1 MINFLRKLL
10 KPKYETLNTIKI
22 DAKKILANFNYL
34 NKRQGSAEL
43 FPVLKSNAYGHG
55 LREMC
60 LILNKTTAPMVAVD
74 SFPEAQI
81 AWKNFKRKVLILAEM
96 PLRAY
101 DYCHL
106 GKTEFVVYNDKT
118 LKHLARYKK
127 RAKIHLFFNS
137 GMNREG
143 IKDMASFISS
153 NKPYLD
159 AVDVVGF
166 CSHLSSAEENSVFN
180 QEQENKFFQGLMTLR
195 EAGYFPTWIHLG
207 NSAAALT
214 LENTLLTAYRP
225 GLALY
230 GYDPINGD
238 DDNLKVSYNSQLQPA
253 LQLFSTIVFIQN
265 LGPDEVVSYNAS
277 YRTTQETNIGIIP
290 FGYFEGL
297 DRRLSNKGEFCVVHP
312 QKNIW
317 VKIAGKVCMNMTCL
331 DLGQNDVYK
340 GDQVMIISDQKNHPN
355 SAHSLAEI
363 MGTIPYEVLVKLQ
376 PSIRREIIW

>member
-10 KPKYETLNTIKI
+10 KPKYDTLNTIKI
-22 DAKKILANFNYL
+22 DAGKIIANFEYL
-34 NKRQGSAEL
+34 KERQGSAEL

-55 LREMC
+55 LKEIC
-60 LILNKTTAPMVAVD
+60 LILNQTSAPLVAVD

-81 AWKNFKRKVLILAEM
+81 AWKNFKRKVLILGEM

-106 GKTEFVVYNDKT
+106 SKTEFVVYNDKT
-118 LKHLARYKK
+118 LRHLARYRK
-127 RAKIHLFFNS
+127 RAKVHLFFNS

-143 IKDMASFISS
+143 IKDMASFITA
-153 NKPYLD
+153 NKQYLD

-180 QEQENKFFQGLMTLR
+180 QEQENKFFQGLMILR

-230 GYDPINGD
+230 GYDPID
-238 DDNLKVSYNSQLQPA
+238 DDENSGFRQNNHLQPA
-253 LQLFSTIVFIQN
+253 LQLFSTIIFIQN
-265 LGPDEVVSYNAS
+265 LQADEVVSYNAS
-277 YRTTQETNIGIIP
+277 YRTTRETNIGIIP

-297 DRRLSNKGEFCVVHP
+297 DRRLSNKGEFCVINSQGKTWAKV
-312 QKNIW
+312 
-317 VKIAGKVCMNMTCL
+317 AGKVCMNMTCL
-331 DLGQNDVYK
+331 DLGKSDVRK
-340 GDQVMIISDQKNHPN
+340 GDAVMIISDKKNDPN
-355 SAHSLAEI
+355 SAQSLAKL
-363 MGTIPYEVLVKLQ
+363 MDTIPYEVLVKLQ
-376 PSIRREIIW
+376 ANIRREIIW

>member
-1 MINFLRKLL
+1 
-10 KPKYETLNTIKI
+10 
-22 DAKKILANFNYL
+22 
-34 NKRQGSAEL
+34 
-43 FPVLKSNAYGHG
+43 
-55 LREMC
+55 
-60 LILNKTTAPMVAVD
+60 
-74 SFPEAQI
+74 
-81 AWKNFKRKVLILAEM
+81 M

-106 GKTEFVVYNDKT
+106 NKTEFVVYNDKT
-118 LKHLARYKK
+118 LRHLARYRK

-143 IKDMASFISS
+143 IKDMAGFIAA
-153 NKPYLD
+153 NQQYLD
-159 AVDVVGF
+159 AVDIVGF

-180 QEQENKFFQGLMTLR
+180 QEQENKFFQGLMILR

-230 GYDPINGD
+230 GYDPID
-238 DDNLKVSYNSQLQPA
+238 DDENSGFRSNNHLQPA
-253 LQLFSTIVFIQN
+253 LQLFSTIIFIQN
-265 LGPDEVVSYNAS
+265 LQPDEVVSYNAS

-297 DRRLSNKGEFCVVHP
+297 DRRLSNKGEFCVVNS
-312 QKNIW
+312 QGRNW
-317 VKIAGKVCMNMTCL
+317 VKVAGKVCMNMTCL
-331 DLGQNDVYK
+331 DLGESDVRK
-340 GDQVMIISDQKNHPN
+340 GDAVMIISDKKEDPN
-355 SAHSLAEI
+355 SAQSIAKL

-376 PSIRREIIW
+376 ANIRREIIW

>member
-10 KPKYETLNTIKI
+10 KPKYDTLNIIKI
-22 DAKKILANFNYL
+22 DAKKILANFEYL
-34 NKRQGSAEL
+34 KKRQGSAEL

-55 LREMC
+55 LKEMC
-60 LILNKTTAPMVAVD
+60 LILNQTSAPMVAVD

-81 AWKNFKRKVLILAEM
+81 AWKNFRRKVLILGEM

-106 GKTEFVVYNDKT
+106 NKTEFVIYNDRT

-127 RAKIHLFFNS
+127 RAKVHLFFNS

-143 IKDMASFISS
+143 IKDMASFIAN
-153 NKPYLD
+153 NKKYLD

-180 QEQENKFFQGLMTLR
+180 QEQENKFFQGLMILR

-230 GYDPINGD
+230 GYDPID
-238 DDNLKVSYNSQLQPA
+238 DDEHSGFRPNNRLQPA
-253 LQLFSTIVFIQN
+253 LELFSTIIFIQN
-265 LGPDEVVSYNAS
+265 LQPDEVVSYNAS
-277 YRTTQETNIGIIP
+277 FRTTKETNVGIIP

-297 DRRLSNKGEFCVVHP
+297 DRRLSNKAEFCVIHVRDR
-312 QKNIW
+312 IW

-331 DLGQNDVYK
+331 DLGQGDIRK
-340 GDQVMIISDQKNHPN
+340 GDAVMIISSQKNDPN
-355 SAHSLAEI
+355 SAQALAKL

-376 PSIRREIIW
+376 ANIRREIIW

>member
-10 KPKYETLNTIKI
+10 KPKYDTLNIIKI
-22 DAKKILANFNYL
+22 DAKKILANFEYL
-34 NKRQGSAEL
+34 KKRQGSAEL

-55 LREMC
+55 LKEMC
-60 LILNKTTAPMVAVD
+60 LILNQTSAPMVAVD

-81 AWKNFKRKVLILAEM
+81 AWKNFRRKVLILGEM

-106 GKTEFVVYNDKT
+106 NKTEFVIYNDRT

-127 RAKIHLFFNS
+127 RAKVHLFFNS

-143 IKDMASFISS
+143 IKDMASFIAN
-153 NKPYLD
+153 NKKNLE

-180 QEQENKFFQGLMTLR
+180 QEQENKFFQGLMILR

-230 GYDPINGD
+230 GYDPID
-238 DDNLKVSYNSQLQPA
+238 DEEYGGFRPNNRLQPA
-253 LQLFSTIVFIQN
+253 LELFSTIIFIQN
-265 LGPDEVVSYNAS
+265 LLPDEVVSYNAS
-277 YRTTQETNIGIIP
+277 FRTTKETNVGIIP

-297 DRRLSNKGEFCVVHP
+297 DRRLSNKAEFCVIHVRDR
-312 QKNIW
+312 IW

-331 DLGQNDVYK
+331 DLGQGDIRK
-340 GDQVMIISDQKNHPN
+340 GDAVMIISSQKNDPN
-355 SAHSLAEI
+355 SAQALAKL

-376 PSIRREIIW
+376 ANIRREIIW

>member
-10 KPKYETLNTIKI
+10 KPKYDTLNIIKI
-22 DAKKILANFNYL
+22 DAKKILANFEYL
-34 NKRQGSAEL
+34 KKRQGSAEL

-55 LREMC
+55 LKEMC
-60 LILNKTTAPMVAVD
+60 LILNQTSAPMVAVD

-81 AWKNFKRKVLILAEM
+81 AWKNFRRKVLILGEM

-106 GKTEFVVYNDKT
+106 NKTEFVIYNDRT

-127 RAKIHLFFNS
+127 RAKVHLFFNS

-143 IKDMASFISS
+143 VKDMASFIAN
-153 NKPYLD
+153 NKKYLD

-180 QEQENKFFQGLMTLR
+180 QEQENKFFQGLMILR

-230 GYDPINGD
+230 GYDPID
-238 DDNLKVSYNSQLQPA
+238 DEEYGGFRPNNRLQPA
-253 LQLFSTIVFIQN
+253 LELFSTIIFIQN
-265 LGPDEVVSYNAS
+265 LQPDEVVSYNAS
-277 YRTTQETNIGIIP
+277 FRTTKETNVGIIP

-297 DRRLSNKGEFCVVHP
+297 DRRLSNKAEFCVIHVRDR
-312 QKNIW
+312 IW

-331 DLGQNDVYK
+331 DLGQGDIRK
-340 GDQVMIISDQKNHPN
+340 GDAVMIISSQKNDPN
-355 SAHSLAEI
+355 SAQALAKL

-376 PSIRREIIW
+376 ANIRREIIW